1 MRGYLRDQCD
11 AEVPKHREANF
22 LHHQVPR
29 EAVGRLHNNRAS
41 PVARDARQSRREA
54 RARLRRCSRGVLN
67 THYWIDMKKDV
78 AAVIITQSLPFV
90 EPRFMQA
97 YADYERA
104 VYAM

>member
-1 MRGYLRDQCD
+1 M
-11 AEVPKHREANF
+11 
-22 LHHQVPR
+22 
-29 EAVGRLHNNRAS
+29 
-41 PVARDARQSRREA
+41 
-54 RARLRRCSRGVLN
+54 N

-78 AAVIITQSLPFV
+78 TAVIMTQSLPFV